1 MCGVLLDKGK
11 NLKTL
16 RILSKIKSILAV
28 AFVVTDMRNFIKKRL
43 LAQGAL
49 SGRGR
54 RRNKRLMQVVTM
66 VGAGVSVAVVIVVVV
81 VLVVVVVVMGCGGRG
96 RDRDPAAKKGE
107 MVVAAVAGMVVGAQM
122 VSVSQEH
129 TESQSIEV
137 AKRVVQRLQWS
148 WSKGVVLIWFLDQQY
163 QHSFS
168 T

>member
-1 MCGVLLDKGK
+1 
-11 NLKTL
+11 
-16 RILSKIKSILAV
+16 
-28 AFVVTDMRNFIKKRL
+28 
-43 LAQGAL
+43 
-49 SGRGR
+49 
-54 RRNKRLMQVVTM
+54 M
-66 VGAGVSVAVVIVVVV
+66 VGAWLSVAVVIVVVV